1 MAPSSGPDGAE
12 DVTMDP
18 ITLLS
23 RLPLEAQLLLR
34 DYIAGLEA
42 QAGSARVIADRLQR
56 VREQDVD
63 RLLLKVAGARAE
75 RDAAVAERDKA
86 FAERDAAVR
95 TIVELTGRHQVAPVE
110 TPEVAPLRRSWW
122 GR

>member
-42 QAGSARVIADRLQR
+42 QAGSARVIVERLQR

-110 TPEVAPLRRSWW
+110 TPGVAPPRRSWW